1 MEDKPHEAENEH
13 LENHQEG
20 SITRVGGMYEEYFLN
35 YASYVILE
43 RAVPE
48 MGDGLKP
55 VQRRILHAMR
65 EMEDGRFHKVAN
77 MIGQTMKY
85 HPHGD
90 ASIGDALVQL
100 GQKDLL
106 IETQGN
112 WGNIFTGDSAAAP
125 RYIEARLSKFA
136 LEVAFNP
143 KITEWRTSYDGR
155 GREPEQLPM
164 KFPLLLAQGV
174 EGIAVGLSTRI
185 MPHNFNELIDASIN
199 ILRHKPFELL
209 PDFPTGG
216 IVDVTNY
223 QDGSRGSRIRIRAKI
238 GVQDKKTL
246 QIDDI
251 PYGTTTTSVIDSI
264 LKANEKGKLKV
275 KKIEDNTAEKVEIVV
290 HLPAGVS
297 PDKTIDALYA
307 FTDCEVSISPLAC
320 VIEEEKPHFLDVKEI
335 LRRNTQHTLDILK
348 AELQYKL
355 NNFREQWHFASLE
368 RIFIEEKIYRDIEE
382 AESWEEVLRF
392 IRQGLAPHLGKLLRE
407 VSEEDIIRL
416 TEIRIKRISKFDKA
430 KADDNIL
437 RLEGEI
443 EQIKHHLEHLVDY
456 AVDWFK
462 NLKKK
467 YGKGR
472 ERKTEVRVFED
483 IEASKVA
490 LANTKLYANYEEG
503 FVGTSLKK
511 DSFVTECS
519 DLADLIVFLRNG
531 QMMVTRVGPKTYVG
545 KDIMYVG
552 VWKRGDK
559 RTTYNMIYRDG
570 ASGKSLVKRFQVP
583 SITRDKLYDLTPG
596 TKGTKVL
603 HFTANPNGEA
613 EKVVVR
619 LRALQRL
626 RKLKMELDFSEVG
639 IKSRGAKGKL
649 VTKHPVKKIDLAE
662 EGESTLGARKIW
674 LDETVNRLNAD
685 GRGRL
690 LGSFRGQDRILE
702 ITQSGYYRL
711 LPYDLSTH
719 FEEDMVHV
727 QKYDPQQTVS
737 VIYYDGAKKKH
748 YVKRFVPETEGKK
761 EPFISE
767 HAQSK
772 LEWISTAARPMVEL
786 SFRKENGKQ
795 RENETIDIAEF
806 IAVKGEKAQGNIL
819 SRYAV
824 KNIATLEPLKTETEQ
839 APTDA
844 DTQDSPPEEGSDQIS
859 LEF

>member
-1 MEDKPHEAENEH
+1 
-13 LENHQEG
+13 
-20 SITRVGGMYEEYFLN
+20 
-35 YASYVILE
+35 
-43 RAVPE
+43 
-48 MGDGLKP
+48 
-55 VQRRILHAMR
+55 
-65 EMEDGRFHKVAN
+65 
-77 MIGQTMKY
+77 
-85 HPHGD
+85 
-90 ASIGDALVQL
+90 
-100 GQKDLL
+100 
-106 IETQGN
+106 
-112 WGNIFTGDSAAAP
+112 
-125 RYIEARLSKFA
+125 
-136 LEVAFNP
+136 
-143 KITEWRTSYDGR
+143 
-155 GREPEQLPM
+155 M

-185 MPHNFNELIDASIN
+185 MPHNFNELIDASIKV
-199 ILRHKPFELL
+199 LRHKPFELL

-238 GVQDKKTL
+238 SVQDKKTL

-264 LKANEKGKLKV
+264 LKANDKGKLKV

-320 VIEEEKPHFLDVKEI
+320 VIEDEKPHFLDVKEI

-348 AELQYKL
+348 AELEYKL
-355 NNFREQWHFASLE
+355 NNLREQWHFASLE

-382 AESWEEVLRF
+382 AESWEEVLSF
-392 IRQGLAPHLGKLLRE
+392 IRKGLAPHLGKLLRE
-407 VSEEDIIRL
+407 VSEEDIVRL

-443 EQIKHHLEHLVDY
+443 EQIKHHLAHLVDY

-519 DLADLIVFLRNG
+519 DLADLIVFLGNG

-545 KDIMYVG
+545 KDIMYVA

-583 SITRDKLYDLTPG
+583 SITRDKLYDLTLG

-626 RKLKMELDFSEVG
+626 RKLKMDLDFSEVG

-649 VTKHPVKKIDLAE
+649 VTK
-662 EGESTLGARKIW
+662 
-674 LDETVNRLNAD
+674 
-685 GRGRL
+685 
-690 LGSFRGQDRILE
+690 
-702 ITQSGYYRL
+702 
-711 LPYDLSTH
+711 
-719 FEEDMVHV
+719 M
-727 QKYDPQQTVS
+727 
-737 VIYYDGAKKKH
+737 
-748 YVKRFVPETEGKK
+748 KR
-761 EPFISE
+761 
-767 HAQSK
+767 
-772 LEWISTAARPMVEL
+772 
-786 SFRKENGKQ
+786 
-795 RENETIDIAEF
+795 
-806 IAVKGEKAQGNIL
+806 
-819 SRYAV
+819 
-824 KNIATLEPLKTETEQ
+824 
-839 APTDA
+839 
-844 DTQDSPPEEGSDQIS
+844 
-859 LEF
+859 